1 MAILIDF
8 SQVVLSACYAF
19 SDQLSV
25 DSEDKDQARNLVRHV
40 ILSQLKY
47 YNTTFK
53 EKYGKLIVCCDGKHY
68 WRRKLFAPYK
78 ACRKKAR
85 AESNLDWKLIFEV
98 IDQTIQDLKENFL
111 FPVIQINEAEGDD
124 VIATLTKYFQENEMV
139 EQNVLFSFPQDVLI
153 VSSDKDLV
161 QLHKYENVSQIAP
174 MNKKRVKD
182 PDPKQYLIE
191 KVIKGDRGDGIPS
204 VLNPEDTYINDQVKP
219 LTMTKKRLT
228 ALLETGLDNCQ
239 DETIKKR
246 WLMNRQLIDFD
257 YIPKEI
263 EQVIIEHYNQ
273 PIKGTRSKI
282 FNYLISHKCNILVR
296 DVSSFN
302 N

>member
-19 SDQLSV
+19 SDQLSI
-25 DSEDKDQARNLVRHV
+25 DNEDKTQARNLVRHV
-40 ILSQLKY
+40 ILSQLKH
-47 YNTTFK
+47 YNTAYK

-111 FPVIQINEAEGDD
+111 FPVIQIDDAEGDD

-161 QLHKYENVSQIAP
+161 QLHKYENVTQIAP
-174 MNKKRVKD
+174 MNKKKVTD
-182 PDPKQYLIE
+182 PNPSQYLIE

-204 VLNPEDTYINDQVKP
+204 ILNPEDTYINEQVKP

-228 ALLETGLDNCQ
+228 ALLECGIDNCE
-239 DETIKKR
+239 DEFVKKR
-246 WLMNRQLIDFD
+246 WLMNRQLIDFA
-257 YIPKEI
+257 YIPKQL
-263 EQVIIEHYNQ
+263 EQQIIEHYTT
-273 PIKGTRSKI
+273 PIRGTRSKI
-282 FNYLISHKCNILVR
+282 FNYLISHKCNIFVR
-296 DVSSFN
+296 DVSAFN
-302 N
+302 I